1 MLGEKHFR
9 PLLKA
14 PWASSTQNPTRA
26 KGAFPAQFRNGAH
39 GSAALG
45 ARRDGFGDCGPPC
58 GARPRKPTSDRADED
73 FSERRRHRG
82 KDRVPNRKGLNDPSA
97 GECVPCLAPCVCR
110 GGCTP
115 AGGITACRRTTRAR
129 EGPSDTAY
137 RRETC
142 IRPPARGKRKSP
154 KRFCPLPFVLIVDTE
169 GGWGKMS
176 SRFPRGENEN
186 LMRNKLRALNWFGQT
201 LSDDLWDFA
210 SKQCAFD
217 PNCGKQPFTPSVP
230 VSCRDG
236 WGLANFDCR
245 FHPPDDTPAAPSRSR
260 GNTTL
265 PDESE
270 GTWEECGFREVVIDD
285 LPHEATAQDINC
297 VRG

>member
-14 PWASSTQNPTRA
+14 PWASSTQNPIRTT
-26 KGAFPAQFRNGAH
+26 GAFPAQFRNGAH

-45 ARRDGFGDCGPPC
+45 ARRDGFGDCGSPC
-58 GARPRKPTSDRADED
+58 GARPRKPTLDSVDED

-82 KDRVPNRKGLNDPSA
+82 KGRVPNRKGLNDPSA
-97 GECVPCLAPCVCR
+97 GECVPCLAPRVCR

-142 IRPPARGKRKSP
+142 ISPPARGKRKSP

-186 LMRNKLRALNWFGQT
+186 LMRNKLRALNWFGQA
-201 LSDDLWDFA
+201 LSDDLLDFA
-210 SKQCAFD
+210 SKQCAFN
-217 PNCGKQPFTPSVP
+217 PNCGKTTVHPVRPRLMQRRAGPSEFRLPFS
-230 VSCRDG
+230 
-236 WGLANFDCR
+236 
-245 FHPPDDTPAAPSRSR
+245 PSRRYARRPLPVARERDPSGRKR
-260 GNTTL
+260 GDVGGMWI
-265 PDESE
+265 PGS
-270 GTWEECGFREVVIDD
+270 G
-285 LPHEATAQDINC
+285 H
-297 VRG
+297 

>member
-1 MLGEKHFR
+1 
-9 PLLKA
+9 
-14 PWASSTQNPTRA
+14 
-26 KGAFPAQFRNGAH
+26 
-39 GSAALG
+39 
-45 ARRDGFGDCGPPC
+45 
-58 GARPRKPTSDRADED
+58 
-73 FSERRRHRG
+73 
-82 KDRVPNRKGLNDPSA
+82 
-97 GECVPCLAPCVCR
+97 
-110 GGCTP
+110 
-115 AGGITACRRTTRAR
+115 
-129 EGPSDTAY
+129 
-137 RRETC
+137 
-142 IRPPARGKRKSP
+142 
-154 KRFCPLPFVLIVDTE
+154 
-169 GGWGKMS
+169 MS

-245 FHPPDDTPAAPSRSR
+245 FHPPDGTPAAPSRSR
-260 GNTTL
+260 GSATL

-270 GTWEECGFREVVIDD
+270 GTWEECGFREVAIDG

>member
-1 MLGEKHFR
+1 M
-9 PLLKA
+9 
-14 PWASSTQNPTRA
+14 
-26 KGAFPAQFRNGAH
+26 
-39 GSAALG
+39 
-45 ARRDGFGDCGPPC
+45 
-58 GARPRKPTSDRADED
+58 
-73 FSERRRHRG
+73 
-82 KDRVPNRKGLNDPSA
+82 
-97 GECVPCLAPCVCR
+97 CR
-110 GGCTP
+110 GDCTP
-115 AGGITACRRTTRAR
+115 AGGITECRRTTRVR

-210 SKQCAFD
+210 SKQCAFN
-217 PNCGKQPFTPSVP
+217 PNCGKTTVHPVRPRLMQRRVGSSHPSVARERDRLGERQQTRHGQSSCFPDRRRRTCRLFLRRP
-230 VSCRDG
+230 VRV
-236 WGLANFDCR
+236 N
-245 FHPPDDTPAAPSRSR
+245 PPRSTAR
-260 GNTTL
+260 
-265 PDESE
+265 
-270 GTWEECGFREVVIDD
+270 RENHGVVIDG
-285 LPHEATAQDINC
+285 LSHEATAQDISC